1 MNSQLES
8 SIFGEVEDIKSAYEL
23 RRTLELDVK
32 GHQVRVELWYCHS
45 NANAP
50 WEGRV
55 YRRHE
60 GEGNWQRWAAFP
72 WVQERSEQ
80 TAIRQALA
88 FIGEKFQEKTGDGFQ
103 TSRPK

>member
-1 MNSQLES
+1 MNSLLES
-8 SIFGEVEDIKSAYEL
+8 SMFGEVEGITSVYEL
-23 RRTLELDVK
+23 RRTLELDLK
-32 GHQVRVELWYCHS
+32 GHQVRIELWYCHS

-60 GEGNWQRWAAFP
+60 REGNWQRWTAFP
-72 WVQERSEQ
+72 WVQERNEE

-88 FIGEKFQEKTGDGFQ
+88 FLEERFQDRPEGGGFQ
-103 TSRPK
+103 RAVK